1 MLVEWG
7 QQGEDVAKDLQDGLE
22 RLDAQ
27 VDSAETKRI
36 LGGEHDRRNAI
47 VTIHPGAGGTESQ
60 DWADMLLRMYLRWI
74 ERRSFKRE
82 ILDYQP
88 GDDAG
93 LKSATVVVTG
103 DYAYGLLM
111 AEAGVHRL
119 VRISPFDQAAR
130 RHTSFASVF
139 VWPELDDDVE
149 IVVEEKDIRVDTFC
163 SSGPG
168 GQGVNTTYS
177 AVRVT
182 HFPSGIVVSCQ
193 NERSQIR
200 NRDAAMKV
208 LKSRLYDLKLKE
220 QQAALDKL
228 GGEKKDIAFGSQIRS
243 YVLHPYQ
250 MIKDHRTKEQV
261 GDVARVLDGDIDQ
274 FIKAYLKAKAAGT
287 LGAAAPADE

>member
-1 MLVEWG
+1 
-7 QQGEDVAKDLQDGLE
+7 
-22 RLDAQ
+22 
-27 VDSAETKRI
+27 
-36 LGGEHDRRNAI
+36 
-47 VTIHPGAGGTESQ
+47 
-60 DWADMLLRMYLRWI
+60 
-74 ERRSFKRE
+74 
-82 ILDYQP
+82 
-88 GDDAG
+88 
-93 LKSATVVVTG
+93 
-103 DYAYGLLM
+103 
-111 AEAGVHRL
+111 
-119 VRISPFDQAAR
+119 
-130 RHTSFASVF
+130 VF

-149 IVVEEKDIRVDTFC
+149 IEVQEKDLRVDTFC

-177 AVRVT
+177 AVRIT

-220 QQAALDKL
+220 QQATLDKL

-274 FIKAYLKAKAAGT
+274 FIKAYLKAKASGT
-287 LGAAAPADE
+287 LGTATATED